1 MNRLEKQLQFIVE
14 IDKVKSVLRR
24 TKIFHGNRH
33 ENDAE
38 HSWHI
43 ALMALVLNEYSNE
56 KVDLFKV
63 LKMVLIHDL
72 VEIHAGD
79 LSVYDTNPQEKQKS
93 ELEAAQKIFD
103 VLPNDQNQEFLS
115 LWKGFEKRETP
126 EAKFASA
133 LDRLEPVMQNCLQDG
148 YTWKKYKISY
158 EQIINLNK
166 RIDAGSNKLWKY
178 AKGIIDECKTK
189 KII

>member
-1 MNRLEKQLQFIVE
+1 MDRLEKQLQFIVE

-56 KVDLFKV
+56 KIDILKV

-72 VEIHAGD
+72 VEIHTGD
-79 LSVYDTNPQEKQKS
+79 LSVYSTNPQEKQKS
-93 ELEAAQKIFD
+93 ELEAAQKIFN

-115 LWKGFEKRETP
+115 LWKEFDKRETP

-133 LDRLEPVMQNCLQDG
+133 LDRLEPIMQNYKQDG
-148 YTWKKYKISY
+148 YAWKKHKISY

-166 RIDAGSNKLWKY
+166 LWEY
-178 AKGIIDECKTK
+178 AKGIIDECKMK